1 MTIVYRPRP
10 TPTPAPPEMP
20 SATLAWLKGQG
31 QQRANGV
38 IDALSTFEAERLAY
52 DWDFLA
58 RPDQLPPAGNWSVWL
73 YLAGRGSG
81 KTRAG
86 VEWVRRKIKSG
97 LRRIA
102 LIAPTTAR
110 IAAAMVAS
118 R

>member
-38 IDALSTFEAERLAY
+38 IDALSTFEAERLGY

-58 RPDQLPPAGNWSVWL
+58 RPD
-73 YLAGRGSG
+73 
-81 KTRAG
+81 
-86 VEWVRRKIKSG
+86 
-97 LRRIA
+97 
-102 LIAPTTAR
+102 
-110 IAAAMVAS
+110 
-118 R
+118 